1 MKKLRLSESGTL
13 QGFRDGKCQ
22 GHSGAMCKEPEVLRV
37 IRSIIK
43 VTGSSREVPE

>member
-1 MKKLRLSESGTL
+1 MKSGTL

-43 VTGSSREVPE
+43 VTGSNRDVPE